1 MIVILPSKLITEQ
14 NSCDILF
21 QEYYSFTEKMVMYY
35 QRPLPS
41 DNSPY
46 GVNDLKEIHDFNT
59 GKNNSLDIRNNFLFD
74 FNFLLENMVELCF
87 SEILTMLLRLLKK
100 MANQSEWHSFFV
112 IFLDHYQLSLSV
124 D

>member
-74 FNFLLENMVELCF
+74 FNFF
-87 SEILTMLLRLLKK
+87 FRKYGGTM
-100 MANQSEWHSFFV
+100 FFRNFNYAFK
-112 IFLDHYQLSLSV
+112 ITEKNG
-124 D
+124 